1 MPKISAGTL
10 GEHRAQTV
18 DRIFDAVAQLS
29 RDRGIDTISM
39 TQVAA
44 AADVT
49 RTALYN
55 YFPDKAALL
64 LAFTERVTT
73 YFIESFERGLPKNA
87 GATARLRAFV
97 RLQLRGLLAHPHP
110 SAAEVT
116 AALGPEAY
124 ASLASH
130 VAPMQR
136 ILTGILADGMESGE
150 FRRADVEATARSIL
164 AVVGAERLPLI
175 SDATTIRKS
184 ERNVTAFVLGAVA
197 APPAAD
203 D

>member
-1 MPKISAGTL
+1 MPKISATTL

-18 DRIFDAVAQLS
+18 DRIFDAVARLS

-44 AADVT
+44 EAGVT
-49 RTALYN
+49 RTAMYN

-64 LAFTERVTT
+64 LAFTERVTA
-73 YFIESFERGLPKNA
+73 YFVESFEQGLPKNA
-87 GATARLRAFV
+87 DATTRLRAFI
-97 RLQLRGLLAHPHP
+97 RLQLRGLVAHPHP
-110 SAAEVT
+110 NAAEVT

-124 ASLASH
+124 EALAAH

-136 ILTGILADGMESGE
+136 ILTGILAEGMESGE
-150 FRRADVEATARSIL
+150 FRRADVEATARSVL
-164 AVVGAERLPLI
+164 ATVGAERLPLI

-184 ERNVTAFVLGAVA
+184 ERNVTAFVLGGVA
-197 APPAAD
+197 APE
-203 D
+203 

>member
-18 DRIFDAVAQLS
+18 DRIFDAVARLS

-39 TQVAA
+39 TQVATA
-44 AADVT
+44 AEVT

-64 LAFTERVTT
+64 LAFTERVTA

-87 GATARLRAFV
+87 DATTRLRAFV
-97 RLQLRGLLAHPHP
+97 RLQLRGLIAHPHP

-124 ASLASH
+124 EALAAH

-136 ILTGILADGMESGE
+136 ILAGILAEGVESGE
-150 FRRADVEATARSIL
+150 FRRTDIDATARSIL

-175 SDATTIRKS
+175 ADATTIRKS
-184 ERNVTAFVLGAVA
+184 ERNVTAFVLAAVA
-197 APPAAD
+197 ASR
-203 D
+203 

>member
-1 MPKISAGTL
+1 M
-10 GEHRAQTV
+10 
-18 DRIFDAVAQLS
+18 
-29 RDRGIDTISM
+29 
-39 TQVAA
+39 
-44 AADVT
+44 T

-87 GATARLRAFV
+87 DATARLRAFI

-116 AALGPEAY
+116 AALGPDAY
-124 ASLASH
+124 ESLAAH

-136 ILTGILADGMESGE
+136 ILTGILTEEWSPASSGG
-150 FRRADVEATARSIL
+150 RTSRPPRAASSPSSGRNASRSS
-164 AVVGAERLPLI
+164 AVPPPSA
-175 SDATTIRKS
+175 S
-184 ERNVTAFVLGAVA
+184 RNGTS
-197 APPAAD
+197 PPSS
-203 D
+203 